1 MMKEITRNDF
11 NLFQD
16 EILGLIKKFD
26 TKSTE
31 KISQLTSNIEKTELL
46 SQQKFEHFKY
56 EVEELLNHLETNK
69 AILNLDDKIK
79 DLTKKFEELKTA
91 NNTKLSNFE
100 RDLSNACFK
109 YDKIFLNSISSP
121 GLIGDGCPYPT
132 MRAFLEYTNN
142 KIKEFMGSKEKFGI
156 DFQKYHDWVKSSL
169 DGFREEMLNLKDEI
183 DKDLKKEIKTY
194 DKRSMEKMNVV
205 EDKLS
210 FIRIE
215 NGRYNFKL
223 SKKWDE
229 LQEKLQLFY
238 TMNDNLVKLYNK
250 ARQEFLKT
258 QKEVNNICQYLN
270 YAKPSGPNGSKT
282 TYDKFNKRIELNK
295 PQGITNSEN
304 VLPFINS
311 SDDIT
316 RNIFNTAK
324 KNIQGTNTNEKM
336 NKKKMYMKKNTVVL
350 DHIGFGFSFKK
361 LNKYKNINKNIL
373 SEMNAV
379 DDFDDS
385 SKNLNQ
391 LSEKK
396 LSKQINSFPKK
407 NSLIIEEK
415 NEIKIINTKENKKE
429 LHNISEEENNS
440 KEKKDEQTSPL
451 PEKKCKNKKFEN
463 LVISPY
469 KINSFIF
476 ERKEFGK
483 NKNNEEEKKFEDQR
497 KKYSKEFDEIKNKFE
512 EFYENSNIKINFLM
526 EHINELISSM
536 NKIIF
541 NKKDTINLNND
552 TDYILELKKN
562 KRLLFNTSGN
572 QLNFPMNKSFE
583 KKLNKTSTEKEIE
596 KDNKDNTN
604 NNIMNN
610 NIPSLKHELKPSKK
624 LIINDKYLN
633 SYFKYHNIKSPELIG
648 ISNDINKFFIE
659 KAKKPHDYYL
669 RMLKYDS
676 VEKIENYLIKKFTEP
691 S

>member
-1 MMKEITRNDF
+1 MKEITRNDF

-132 MRAFLEYTNN
+132 MRAFLEYANN

-169 DGFREEMLNLKDEI
+169 DGFREEILNLKDEI

-336 NKKKMYMKKNTVVL
+336 NKKKCT
-350 DHIGFGFSFKK
+350 
-361 LNKYKNINKNIL
+361 
-373 SEMNAV
+373 
-379 DDFDDS
+379 
-385 SKNLNQ
+385 
-391 LSEKK
+391 
-396 LSKQINSFPKK
+396 
-407 NSLIIEEK
+407 
-415 NEIKIINTKENKKE
+415 
-429 LHNISEEENNS
+429 
-440 KEKKDEQTSPL
+440 
-451 PEKKCKNKKFEN
+451 
-463 LVISPY
+463 
-469 KINSFIF
+469 
-476 ERKEFGK
+476 
-483 NKNNEEEKKFEDQR
+483 
-497 KKYSKEFDEIKNKFE
+497 
-512 EFYENSNIKINFLM
+512 
-526 EHINELISSM
+526 
-536 NKIIF
+536 
-541 NKKDTINLNND
+541 
-552 TDYILELKKN
+552 
-562 KRLLFNTSGN
+562 
-572 QLNFPMNKSFE
+572 
-583 KKLNKTSTEKEIE
+583 
-596 KDNKDNTN
+596 
-604 NNIMNN
+604 
-610 NIPSLKHELKPSKK
+610 
-624 LIINDKYLN
+624 
-633 SYFKYHNIKSPELIG
+633 
-648 ISNDINKFFIE
+648 
-659 KAKKPHDYYL
+659 
-669 RMLKYDS
+669 
-676 VEKIENYLIKKFTEP
+676 
-691 S
+691 